1 MADDHFTI
9 QVGGEGRDIKMSF
22 GLLNSLCRKAGDIDG
37 AAMVALDQDLR
48 EAFLVELLSPRDAR
62 GKIKESIDP
71 LELDVEV
78 QSVLDL
84 IDWAGN
90 HVMDFFLMGLERT
103 KALQDRNMDR
113 IKALMPT
120 STGSA
125 S

>member
-9 QVGGEGRDIKMSF
+9 QVGGEDHDIKMSF
-22 GLLNSLCRKAGDIDG
+22 GLLNNLCRKAGDIDG

-48 EAFLVELLSPRDAR
+48 DAFLVELLSPRDPR
-62 GKIKESIDP
+62 GKIKEPIEP
-71 LELDVEV
+71 FELDVEV

-90 HVMDFFLMGLERT
+90 HVMDFFLKGLERT

-120 STGSA
+120 
-125 S
+125 